1 MCLHPRPDQEVVQMS
16 DPGSEKI
23 GVVVVGTGFGVLTHV
38 RALRAAGLPVV
49 ALVGRDPRKTAER
62 AARFEIPHA
71 STSFGKALALP
82 GVRAVTIATPPHTHA
97 KLALAA
103 IRAGKHVLCEKPFAK
118 NAREARRL
126 LDAAERAGIVH
137 LLGTEF
143 RWATGQALL
152 ARVVASGR
160 IGRPRLA
167 TFLLHAPM
175 LADPKAEVPEWWS
188 DASQGGGW
196 LGAYATH
203 VVDQI
208 RTTLGEFE
216 GVSAALPVVAERDW
230 TADDG
235 YSVRFRLRS
244 GVDGIL
250 QSTAADWGPFLAVA
264 RIVGSS
270 GSAWSEGDAVKVA
283 DRTGTHEV
291 PVPEDLRL
299 PPPSPPPGDLLHTA
313 YDMLHAGG
321 IDLGPYTRLC
331 ELFRDRILGR
341 AVAKDPLPPT
351 FADGVASMA
360 VIDAI
365 RRSAARGRWVA
376 VADAPRRP
384 GPHSPARA

>member
-1 MCLHPRPDQEVVQMS
+1 MS
-16 DPGSEKI
+16 VPGSERI
-23 GVVVVGTGFGVLTHV
+23 GVVVVGTAFGVLTHV

-49 ALVGRDPRKTAER
+49 ALVGRDPKKTAER
-62 AARFEIPHA
+62 AARFGIPFA
-71 STSFGKALALP
+71 TTSLGEALALP

-97 KLALAA
+97 KVALEA

-118 NAREARRL
+118 DAREARRL
-126 LDAAERAGIVH
+126 LAAAEKAGIVH

-175 LADPKAEVPEWWS
+175 LADPSAEVPEWWS

-264 RIVGSS
+264 RIVGST
-270 GSAWSEGDAVKVA
+270 GTAWSEGDAVKVA
-283 DRTGTHEV
+283 DRSGTHAV

-299 PPPSPPPGDLLHTA
+299 PPPDPPPGDLLHTA

-331 ELFRDRILGR
+331 EVFRDLILGR
-341 AVAKDPLPPT
+341 PVPKDPAPPT

-365 RRSAARGRWVA
+365 RRSAARGSWVA
-376 VADAPRRP
+376 VAAERPVARRSARPRQ
-384 GPHSPARA
+384 PAKR

>member
-1 MCLHPRPDQEVVQMS
+1 MSEARSDQ
-16 DPGSEKI
+16 I
-23 GVVVVGTGFGVLTHV
+23 GVVVVGTGFGVLTHL
-38 RALRAAGLPVV
+38 RALRAAGLPVL
-49 ALVGRDPRKTAER
+49 ALVGRDPTKTAER
-62 AARFEIPHA
+62 AARFDVPNA
-71 STSFGKALALP
+71 STSLGKALALP

-97 KLALAA
+97 KIALAA
-103 IRAGKHVLCEKPFAK
+103 IRAGKHVLCEKPFTK
-118 NAREARRL
+118 DLRQARRL
-126 LDAAERAGIVH
+126 LDAAEKAGIVH

-152 ARVVASGR
+152 ARVVTSGR
-160 IGRPRLA
+160 IGKPRLA

-175 LADPKAEVPEWWS
+175 LADPAAEVPEWWS

-230 TADDG
+230 TADDA

-270 GSAWSEGDAVKVA
+270 GTAWSEGDAVKVA

-299 PPPSPPPGDLLHTA
+299 PAPDPPPGDLLHTA

-331 ELFRDRILGR
+331 EVFRDRILGR
-341 AVAKDPLPPT
+341 ALPKDPVPPT

-360 VIDAI
+360 VLDAI
-365 RRSAARGRWVA
+365 RRSAARGGWVA
-376 VADAPRRP
+376 IPVERP
-384 GPHSPARA
+384 AAGS